1 MLNQKKISRAGSVT
15 IPAHLRRELGL
26 EPGEVLDVSHTN
38 KGDIVLKRS
47 RGFCLFCKS
56 DRELVMYDGRFVC
69 KTCIDRM
76 KRRPTMFEVI
86 DTQPKEIAALISRAV
101 TLDSEIQQ
109 RKTALEEI
117 KAKLQ
122 TAALAEMENKNLRY
136 VRYDSLYG
144 SVEMTYKT
152 KLEIDNYARLAA
164 ALDASVLVEDKIV
177 RRQSVKYDIDARF
190 KAALIALARGDYAA
204 HDIDGILL
212 SMGIE
217 DAQMR
222 KVVRKKLKGDYA
234 KDKEVLASVG
244 IGGDREEELDAIREE
259 LNRQLVERFFEPDLV
274 DRDEVRN
281 SVNLDESL
289 SLTLMARK
297 GDGQDVESA
306 ED

>member
-1 MLNQKKISRAGSVT
+1 
-15 IPAHLRRELGL
+15 
-26 EPGEVLDVSHTN
+26 
-38 KGDIVLKRS
+38 
-47 RGFCLFCKS
+47 
-56 DRELVMYDGRFVC
+56 
-69 KTCIDRM
+69 
-76 KRRPTMFEVI
+76 MFEVI

-101 TLDSEIQQ
+101 TLDNEIRQ

>member
-1 MLNQKKISRAGSVT
+1 
-15 IPAHLRRELGL
+15 
-26 EPGEVLDVSHTN
+26 
-38 KGDIVLKRS
+38 
-47 RGFCLFCKS
+47 
-56 DRELVMYDGRFVC
+56 
-69 KTCIDRM
+69 
-76 KRRPTMFEVI
+76 MFEVI

-274 DRDEVRN
+274 DREVRN

-289 SLTLMARK
+289 SLTLTARK

>member
-1 MLNQKKISRAGSVT
+1 
-15 IPAHLRRELGL
+15 
-26 EPGEVLDVSHTN
+26 
-38 KGDIVLKRS
+38 
-47 RGFCLFCKS
+47 
-56 DRELVMYDGRFVC
+56 
-69 KTCIDRM
+69 
-76 KRRPTMFEVI
+76 
-86 DTQPKEIAALISRAV
+86 
-101 TLDSEIQQ
+101 
-109 RKTALEEI
+109 
-117 KAKLQ
+117 
-122 TAALAEMENKNLRY
+122 MENKNLRY

-289 SLTLMARK
+289 SLTLTARK

>member
-1 MLNQKKISRAGSVT
+1 
-15 IPAHLRRELGL
+15 
-26 EPGEVLDVSHTN
+26 
-38 KGDIVLKRS
+38 
-47 RGFCLFCKS
+47 
-56 DRELVMYDGRFVC
+56 
-69 KTCIDRM
+69 
-76 KRRPTMFEVI
+76 MFEVI

-101 TLDSEIQQ
+101 TLDNEIRQ

-122 TAALAEMENKNLRY
+122 TAALTEMENKNLRY

-152 KLEIDNYARLAA
+152 KLEVDNYARLAA
-164 ALDASVLVEDKIV
+164 ALDTGVLVEDKIT
-177 RRQSVKYDIDARF
+177 RKHSF
-190 KAALIALARGDYAA
+190 KEALIALVRGDYAA

-212 SMGIE
+212 GMGIE

-234 KDKEVLASVG
+234 KDKEVLAAVG
-244 IGGDREEELDAIREE
+244 VGGAREEELDAIREE

-289 SLTLMARK
+289 SLTLTARK

>member
-1 MLNQKKISRAGSVT
+1 
-15 IPAHLRRELGL
+15 
-26 EPGEVLDVSHTN
+26 
-38 KGDIVLKRS
+38 
-47 RGFCLFCKS
+47 
-56 DRELVMYDGRFVC
+56 
-69 KTCIDRM
+69 
-76 KRRPTMFEVI
+76 MFEVI

-101 TLDSEIQQ
+101 TLDNEIRQ

-117 KAKLQ
+117 KAKIQ
-122 TAALAEMENKNLRY
+122 TAALTEMENKNLRY

-152 KLEIDNYARLAA
+152 KLEVDNYARLAA
-164 ALDASVLVEDKIV
+164 ALDAGVLVEDKIA
-177 RRQSVKYDIDARF
+177 RKHSVKYEIDARF
-190 KAALIALARGDYAA
+190 KEALIALVRGDYAV

-212 SMGIE
+212 GMGIE

-244 IGGDREEELDAIREE
+244 VGGDREEELDAIREE

-289 SLTLMARK
+289 SLTLTARK
-297 GDGQDVESA
+297 GDAQDVESA

>member
-1 MLNQKKISRAGSVT
+1 
-15 IPAHLRRELGL
+15 
-26 EPGEVLDVSHTN
+26 
-38 KGDIVLKRS
+38 
-47 RGFCLFCKS
+47 
-56 DRELVMYDGRFVC
+56 
-69 KTCIDRM
+69 
-76 KRRPTMFEVI
+76 MFEVI

-190 KAALIALARGDYAA
+190 KAALIALARGDYA
-204 HDIDGILL
+204 
-212 SMGIE
+212 
-217 DAQMR
+217 
-222 KVVRKKLKGDYA
+222 

-289 SLTLMARK
+289 SLTLTARK

>member
-1 MLNQKKISRAGSVT
+1 
-15 IPAHLRRELGL
+15 
-26 EPGEVLDVSHTN
+26 
-38 KGDIVLKRS
+38 
-47 RGFCLFCKS
+47 
-56 DRELVMYDGRFVC
+56 
-69 KTCIDRM
+69 
-76 KRRPTMFEVI
+76 MFEVI

-101 TLDSEIQQ
+101 TLDNEIRQ

-122 TAALAEMENKNLRY
+122 TAALTEMENKNLRY

-144 SVEMTYKT
+144 RVEMTYKT
-152 KLEIDNYARLAA
+152 KLEVDNYARLAA
-164 ALDASVLVEDKIV
+164 ALDTGVLVEDKIT
-177 RRQSVKYDIDARF
+177 RKHSVKYEIDARF
-190 KAALIALARGDYAA
+190 KEALIALVRGDYAA

-212 SMGIE
+212 GMGIE

-234 KDKEVLASVG
+234 KDKEVLAAVG
-244 IGGDREEELDAIREE
+244 VGGAREEELDAIREE

-289 SLTLMARK
+289 SLTLTARK